1 MLTTPVIASL
11 PYSTLF
17 DPRSTSTRSIPVV
30 AMSAKSKSP
39 PMSFAGT
46 PSIRILLKSELAP
59 RTKSDVVP
67 PRPPLWT
74 TSAPG
79 TVRWT
84 LRETPGGRF

>member
-46 PSIRILLKSELAP
+46 PSIRILLKSVPNPAP
-59 RTKSDVVP
+59 
-67 PRPPLWT
+67 
-74 TSAPG
+74 
-79 TVRWT
+79 
-84 LRETPGGRF
+84 